1 MGRKKKIVEHKIET
15 IEDIFNVIDEDNFE
29 RFMMDF
35 MLFIHQAGMIKKSHP
50 EVKIQSMLWTDD
62 GIHEI
67 TGCSLNNTVIFSK
80 NKS

>member
-1 MGRKKKIVEHKIET
+1 
-15 IEDIFNVIDEDNFE
+15 
-29 RFMMDF
+29 

-50 EVKIQSMLWTDD
+50 EVKIQSMLWKDD

-67 TGCSLNNTVIFSK
+67 TGFSLNNTVIFSK